1 MKAQGQRD
9 VANAQPPG
17 CLLLCACLSRSCIC
31 SQRSPKPCSR
41 GRATAAGLGAAAAP
55 AGNSCQLGDPS
66 LAGTGSGT
74 EHTSTAG
81 LPGSPR
87 GTRVKP
93 WPFGEKAF
101 FFVLFCFPASG
112 TAQPAPASGC
122 AVAWHS
128 QLSRQCHCTGKGL
141 GPVPKCPSALGR
153 AVRLETSTS
162 SARPPVWGLPC
173 VSVCSRNGKLSAA
186 LVGLSPHSLPL
197 TVLALLSQKHN
208 PADVGYPPLPL
219 VLLFSSAASLLIA
232 SALALSTD
240 PKEPECPPLGSGKG
254 FGCG

>member
-1 MKAQGQRD
+1 MLLTHSHPAACSFVPVYLVPASVPRGAPNHAAEGARQRRGWG
-9 VANAQPPG
+9 QPPHQPVTPASSVTPASQARAVAQSTPALLG
-17 CLLLCACLSRSCIC
+17 CPAV
-31 SQRSPKPCSR
+31 PE
-41 GRATAAGLGAAAAP
+41 GRERNHGHLGKK
-55 AGNSCQLGDPS
+55 L
-66 LAGTGSGT
+66 
-74 EHTSTAG
+74 
-81 LPGSPR
+81 
-87 GTRVKP
+87 
-93 WPFGEKAF
+93 F

-141 GPVPKCPSALGR
+141 GPVPKCPSALRR

-240 PKEPECPPLGSGKG
+240 PKEPECSPLGSGKG